1 MHLISLRCT
10 NLDQAVAFHRESPVT
25 GKQEKYFPSS
35 KRYPV
40 LAYSTAISTTF
51 IVTVAGAIIG
61 IYIFR
66 AFLSSPAPWGKV
78 YLGDGNADDDESLA
92 LGSIIGSGLNAVQI
106 LVMNSIYGHVAIKL
120 TDAENHRTENAYED
134 ALIEHSYPFIY
145 FFYTTFLATLIYPF
159 RAVGVS
165 VSVLHVAD
173 ICCLH

>member
-120 TDAENHRTENAYED
+120 TDAENHRTETAYED
-134 ALIEHSYPFIY
+134 ALIAKTFSFQFVNVSTLTPSFI
-145 FFYTTFLATLIYPF
+145 FFTPLFLQL
-159 RAVGVS
+159 
-165 VSVLHVAD
+165 
-173 ICCLH
+173 